1 MAEKLMTMQELAKD
15 LHASYQAVQARL
27 KLMGAEAVGR
37 DGEGRKLFRVD
48 PEKVRS
54 KRDLLHMAGFQ
65 PSSWFAERLR
75 VSQYNAINFLSHI
88 RAECRQGWRKS
99 LFWRLPKELEDFESF
114 RKAYGDYVRE
124 KEEWAA
130 KMRGEEDEKDWL
142 ATVPEG
148 PVKDMVAE
156 ERRLKSMVGKEVE
169 AEFGLRRIRGTL
181 LQGSMNSFTLRVGR
195 DERFF
200 LSREARIVA
209 TI

>member
-1 MAEKLMTMQELAKD
+1 M
-15 LHASYQAVQARL
+15 
-27 KLMGAEAVGR
+27 
-37 DGEGRKLFRVD
+37 
-48 PEKVRS
+48 
-54 KRDLLHMAGFQ
+54 
-65 PSSWFAERLR
+65 
-75 VSQYNAINFLSHI
+75 
-88 RAECRQGWRKS
+88 
-99 LFWRLPKELEDFESF
+99 
-114 RKAYGDYVRE
+114 RE

-142 ATVPEG
+142 ATVPDG